1 MIPYWREEP
10 ISRAHDRDSFTC
22 GDPALDEYLKRH
34 ARQNHERAV
43 SKTFV
48 AVASDGR
55 TLLGFYSLSPV
66 SLSYADAPDVVR
78 RGQARYDVA
87 GFRLGRLAV
96 AVSMQGHGLGGQLL
110 LAAGRRC
117 LRVAQEVGGVM
128 LLIDAKTQRAAA
140 WYESFG
146 AVRLDD
152 RPLSLVLP
160 LATVAQALVDAGK
173 T

>member
-1 MIPYWREEP
+1 MIPVWREEP
-10 ISRAHDRDSFTC
+10 ISRAHDRDGFTC
-22 GDPALDEYLKRH
+22 GDPDLDDYLKRH
-34 ARQNHERAV
+34 ARQNHERGM

-48 AVASDGR
+48 AVPPDGR

-66 SLSYADAPDVVR
+66 SLSHAETPEAMR
-78 RGQARYDVA
+78 RGQPRYDVG

-96 AVSMQGHGLGGQLL
+96 AIPVQGHGLGGQLL

-117 LRVAQEVGGVM
+117 LRVAQEVGGVL
-128 LLIDAKTQRAAA
+128 LLIDAKSQRAAL
-140 WYESFG
+140 WYKSFG

-160 LATVAQALVDAGK
+160 LATVARALDDAGK
-173 T
+173 R